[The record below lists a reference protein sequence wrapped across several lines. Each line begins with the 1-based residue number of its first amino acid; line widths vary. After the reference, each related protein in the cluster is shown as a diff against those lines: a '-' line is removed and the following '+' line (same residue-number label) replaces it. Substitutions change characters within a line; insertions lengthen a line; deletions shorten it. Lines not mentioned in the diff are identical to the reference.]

1 VTTAEFVS
9 IMGGITAL
17 IVAVTALVVQVVA
30 YHRVV
35 NSRMT
40 ELLALTAKSA
50 HAEGLLDSSVPP
62 ALLVDAP
69 TRPS

>member
-1 VTTAEFVS
+1 VTTQEFVT
-9 IMGGITAL
+9 IMGALTAL

-40 ELLALTAKSA
+40 ELLELTAKSSR
-50 HAEGLLDSSVPP
+50 AEGLLQSEQPISYSGGALPP
-62 ALLVDAP
+62 
-69 TRPS
+69 R